1 MKKIYILFITILT
14 LSFNVESQDRPILDI
29 MLTNYEYPFKVDY
42 FHLSS
47 QQQDLKMAYMDI
59 HPQDTST

>member
-1 MKKIYILFITILT
+1 MFSLQVK
-14 LSFNVESQDRPILDI
+14 SQERPVLDI